1 MEDFVEQ
8 FAQGIV
14 TSALSRKLQLR
25 RKGIQVDISKII
37 EMKIE
42 VVKADL
48 TNKGDTLTTQEEAML
63 RERIRKLLGN

>member
-37 EMKIE
+37 KMKIE